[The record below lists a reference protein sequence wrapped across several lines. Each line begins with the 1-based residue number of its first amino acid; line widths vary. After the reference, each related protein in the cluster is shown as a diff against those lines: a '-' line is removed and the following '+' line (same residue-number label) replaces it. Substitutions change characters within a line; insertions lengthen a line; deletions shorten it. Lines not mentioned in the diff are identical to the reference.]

1 MAERTGLEIV
11 FFVSTRVQTAVIGT
25 YAQKVM
31 TRVVGYSWCLACAW
45 HAARDC
51 GTGASFY

>member
-51 GTGASFY
+51 GTGASSY